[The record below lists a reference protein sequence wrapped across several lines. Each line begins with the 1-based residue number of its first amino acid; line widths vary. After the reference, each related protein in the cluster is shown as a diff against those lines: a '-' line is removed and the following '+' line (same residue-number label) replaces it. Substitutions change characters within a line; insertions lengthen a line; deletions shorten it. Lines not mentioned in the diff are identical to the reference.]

1 MYGIQG
7 NAHRWLESFLRGRTQ
22 HVVVDGM
29 ESLVIMVLSGVP
41 QGTVL
46 GPLLFILYIN
56 DLFLVVK
63 HCKVKVFADDSK
75 LHKNISSPSD
85 CKCLQED
92 LCAVVRWAVA
102 NNMELNES

>member
-1 MYGIQG
+1 MFADILYLDFSKAFDKVDHAILLKKLHMYGIQG

-22 HVVVDGM
+22 HVVVEYVDGM

-63 HCKVKVFADDSK
+63 HS
-75 LHKNISSPSD
+75 I
-85 CKCLQED
+85 
-92 LCAVVRWAVA
+92 
-102 NNMELNES
+102 